1 MKSTRTEEFAFY
13 FILHRIGKNK
23 TIVNYILRLQLLWR
37 LPLTDITLEYVLDEI
52 SSTSFDL
59 VLFLFDGD
67 SFIYIEENERPG
79 KEVNINKFSNYGE
92 IVKINC
98 WYQIPLKMHHFK

>member
-1 MKSTRTEEFAFY
+1 MYR
-13 FILHRIGKNK
+13 
-23 TIVNYILRLQLLWR
+23 LR
-37 LPLTDITLEYVLDEI
+37 LTDITLEYVLDEI

-67 SFIYIEENERPG
+67 SIIYIWERKRPG

-92 IVKINC
+92 ILKINC
-98 WYQIPLKMHHFK
+98 WYQLLLKTLKTI